1 MIITFLSISILLNII
16 LVVNLFLKRSKRIKL
31 EAGKKKHLR
40 SSEEIDIAI
49 SEKAAELLKEVDETS
64 GIPESTNYG
73 IHGIDTDFINK
84 QADTDNTFSPATTE
98 PIEVKDPEPD
108 ESSIALARDYIE
120 LPRPDVKKS
129 TYKDLIGMVNTRE
142 EAENIAQSATEIL
155 KAVDKKEKD
164 SKKKPGRK
172 KKTAEKPVE
181 TKKDTAKVKKTKKAG
196 K

>member
-16 LVVNLFLKRSKRIKL
+16 LVVNLLLKRSKRIKL

-108 ESSIALARDYIE
+108 ESSIALVRDYIE
-120 LPRPDVKKS
+120 LPNVKKS
-129 TYKDLIGMVNTRE
+129 TSKDLFGKINTRE

-172 KKTAEKPVE
+172 KKIAEKPVE

>member
-16 LVVNLFLKRSKRIKL
+16 LVVNLLLKRSKRIKL

-108 ESSIALARDYIE
+108 ESSIALVRDYIE
-120 LPRPDVKKS
+120 LPNVKKS
-129 TYKDLIGMVNTRE
+129 TSKDLFGKVNTRE

-181 TKKDTAKVKKTKKAG
+181 IKKAAVKDKKTKKAG